1 MTFYTH
7 HLKRAK
13 FNEVK
18 CTDINFDS
26 IMRSETILDAF
37 MTAQLSYFAS
47 AVTLSPQDLLKR
59 CLLNFDKSSAKTE
72 VIQYC
77 TDWINTLTKVFQG
90 DTTTHNSFAQQSL
103 KDSSVIKNLFL
114 PLLDQD

>member
-13 FNEVK
+13 FSEGK
-18 CTDINFDS
+18 CTDNNFDS
-26 IMRSETILDAF
+26 FMRSETILDAF
-37 MTAQLSYFAS
+37 MTAQLSFFSS
-47 AVTLSPQDLLKR
+47 ACDLTPRQLLKR

-77 TDWINTLTKVFQG
+77 TDWIDTLTKVFEG
-90 DTTTHNSFAQQSL
+90 DTTTHNSFANQSL
-103 KDSSVIKNLFL
+103 QDSSVIKNLFL

>member
-1 MTFYTH
+1 
-7 HLKRAK
+7 
-13 FNEVK
+13 
-18 CTDINFDS
+18 
-26 IMRSETILDAF
+26 MRSETILDAF

-77 TDWINTLTKVFQG
+77 TDWIDTLTKVFEG
-90 DTTTHNSFAQQSL
+90 DKSTHNIFANQSL
-103 KDSSVIKNLFL
+103 QDSPVIKNLFM
-114 PLLDQD
+114 PLLYQD